1 MQEKGN
7 SGILQVEQCP
17 VSKMTDPLQLLSANA
32 QRIASLSREIPPRAG
47 GQLGEEV
54 QPEVWANIWKVTLS
68 LVKL

>member
-47 GQLGEEV
+47 GQLGGRSTARGLGKHLESH
-54 QPEVWANIWKVTLS
+54 TFS
-68 LVKL
+68 G